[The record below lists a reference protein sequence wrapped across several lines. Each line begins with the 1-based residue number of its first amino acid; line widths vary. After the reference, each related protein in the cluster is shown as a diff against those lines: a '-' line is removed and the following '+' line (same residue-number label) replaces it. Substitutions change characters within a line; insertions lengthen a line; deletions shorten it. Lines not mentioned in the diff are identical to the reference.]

1 MNRKSWTILVVLS
14 LTLAVSGLLIFAG
27 SGSRDLQD
35 RDERETNVRP
45 QPAEKFLQC
54 PTPACMAPCALNGPA
69 TVLCESPDGSVA
81 ATTWGCCCCGS
92 SGGVNQY
99 RPL

>member
-1 MNRKSWTILVVLS
+1 MSRKSWTILIVLS

-27 SGSRDLQD
+27 GGARDLQD
-35 RDERETNVRP
+35 KDERDATLRP

-54 PTPACMAPCALNGPA
+54 PTPACMAPCALNAPA
-69 TVLCESPDGSVA
+69 EVLCESPDGSLA
-81 ATTWGCCCCGS
+81 PTTWGCCCCGG
-92 SGGVNQY
+92 SGSANQY